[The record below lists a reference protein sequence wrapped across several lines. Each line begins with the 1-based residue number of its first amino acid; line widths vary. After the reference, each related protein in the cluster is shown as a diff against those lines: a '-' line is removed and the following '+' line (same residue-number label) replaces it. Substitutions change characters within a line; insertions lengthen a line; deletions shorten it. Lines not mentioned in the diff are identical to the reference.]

1 MNSMKYILTLM
12 VLAFTGIFASAQT
25 DEKAKT
31 ILDKTVAH
39 IKSYPAV
46 EIVFD
51 LSMINKEENIRETHH
66 GKAYMKD
73 KMYRIDVMDVIN
85 YYDGE
90 VIYTYMP
97 EQEEVNIKNPDE
109 NEDEMLNPAI
119 LFDIH
124 NQKFTQKLVEEKDG
138 KAYIEL
144 TPKKEHKQIT
154 KIGVWINT
162 KTNMVE
168 KVTSFGKD
176 GNDVTIT
183 VKNLKKPDQELDVT
197 FFRFDKDAH
206 PEVEVIDLR

>member
-1 MNSMKYILTLM
+1 MKYILTFM
-12 VLAFTGIFASAQT
+12 VLALCGSLAIAQT
-25 DEKAKT
+25 DAKAKA
-31 ILDKTVAH
+31 ILDRTVEH

-51 LSMINKEENIRETHH
+51 LSMINKAEDINETHH

-73 KMYRIDVMDVIN
+73 KMYRIDVMDVVN
-85 YYDGE
+85 YFDGE

-97 EQEEVNIKNPDE
+97 DQEEVNIKNPEE
-109 NEDEMLNPAI
+109 NEDEMLNPSI

-124 NQKFTQKLVEEKDG
+124 NQKFTQKLVENKDG

-144 TPKKEHKQIT
+144 TPKQTHKQIS
-154 KIGVWINT
+154 KFGVWIDT

-176 GNDVTIT
+176 GNDVVITI
-183 VKNLKKPDQELDVT
+183 KSLKKPEKELDVT

-206 PEVEVIDLR
+206 PEVDVIDLR

>member
-1 MNSMKYILTLM
+1 MKYILTFM
-12 VLAFTGIFASAQT
+12 VLALCGSLAIAQT
-25 DEKAKT
+25 DAKAKA
-31 ILDKTVAH
+31 ILDKTVEH

-51 LSMINKEENIRETHH
+51 LSMINKAEDINETHH

-73 KMYRIDVMDVIN
+73 KMYRIDVMDVVN

-97 EQEEVNIKNPDE
+97 DQEEVNIKNPEE
-109 NEDEMLNPAI
+109 NEDEMLNPSI

-124 NQKFTQKLVEEKDG
+124 NQKFTQKLVENKDG

-144 TPKKEHKQIT
+144 TPKQTHKQIS
-154 KIGVWINT
+154 KIGVWI
-162 KTNMVE
+162 
-168 KVTSFGKD
+168 
-176 GNDVTIT
+176 DVVITI
-183 VKNLKKPDQELDVT
+183 KSLKKPEKELDVT

-206 PEVEVIDLR
+206 PEVDVIDLR

>member
-1 MNSMKYILTLM
+1 MKYILTFM
-12 VLAFTGIFASAQT
+12 ILALCSSIALAQT
-25 DEKAKT
+25 DAKAKA
-31 ILDKTVAH
+31 ILDKTVEH

-51 LSMINKEENIRETHH
+51 LSMINKAEDINETHH

-85 YYDGE
+85 YFDGE

-97 EQEEVNIKNPDE
+97 DQEEVNIKNPDE
-109 NEDEMLNPAI
+109 NEDEMLNPSI

-124 NQKFTQKLVEEKDG
+124 NQKFTQKLVEDKDG

-144 TPKKEHKQIT
+144 TPKQSPKQIS

-176 GNDVTIT
+176 GNDVVITI
-183 VKNLKKPDQELDVT
+183 KSLKKPEKELDVT

-206 PEVEVIDLR
+206 PEVDVIDLR

>member
-1 MNSMKYILTLM
+1 MKYILTFM
-12 VLAFTGIFASAQT
+12 ILALCSSIALAQT
-25 DEKAKT
+25 DPKAKA
-31 ILDKTVAH
+31 ILDKTVEH
-39 IKSYPAV
+39 IKSYTAV

-51 LSMINKEENIRETHH
+51 LSMINKAEDINETHH

-85 YYDGE
+85 YFDGE

-97 EQEEVNIKNPDE
+97 DQEEVNIKNPDE
-109 NEDEMLNPAI
+109 NEDEMLNPSI

-124 NQKFTQKLVEEKDG
+124 KKKFTQKLVEDKDC

-144 TPKKEHKQIT
+144 TTKQSHKQIS
-154 KIGVWINT
+154 KICVWINT

-176 GNDVTIT
+176 GNDVVITI
-183 VKNLKKPDQELDVT
+183 KSLKKPEQELDVN

-206 PEVEVIDLR
+206 PEVDVIDLR

>member
-1 MNSMKYILTLM
+1 MKYVLTFMIMALCGS
-12 VLAFTGIFASAQT
+12 LAFAQT
-25 DEKAKT
+25 NEKAKT
-31 ILDKTVAH
+31 ILDKTVEQ

-46 EIVFD
+46 EIIFD
-51 LSMINKEENIRETHH
+51 LSMINKEENIQETHH

-85 YYDGE
+85 YFDGE

-97 EQEEVNIKNPDE
+97 DQEEVNIKNPDE
-109 NEDEMLNPAI
+109 NEEEMLNPSI

-124 NQKFTQKLVEEKDG
+124 NQKFTQKLVEDKDD

-144 TPKKEHKQIT
+144 TPKKEHKQIS

-162 KTNMVE
+162 KTNMVD

-176 GNDVTIT
+176 GNDVVITI
-183 VKNLKKPDQELDVT
+183 KSLKKPDKELDVT
-197 FFRFDKDAH
+197 FFRFDKEAH
-206 PEVEVIDLR
+206 PEVDIIDLR

>member
-1 MNSMKYILTLM
+1 MKYILTFM
-12 VLAFTGIFASAQT
+12 VLALCGSLAIAQT
-25 DEKAKT
+25 DAKAKA
-31 ILDKTVAH
+31 ILDKTVEH

-51 LSMINKEENIRETHH
+51 LSMINKAEDINETHH

-73 KMYRIDVMDVIN
+73 KMYRIDVMDVVN
-85 YYDGE
+85 YFDGE

-97 EQEEVNIKNPDE
+97 DQEEVNIKNPEE
-109 NEDEMLNPAI
+109 NEDEMLNPSI

-124 NQKFTQKLVEEKDG
+124 NQKFTQKLVENKDG

-144 TPKKEHKQIT
+144 TPKQTHKQIS
-154 KIGVWINT
+154 KIGVWSDT

-176 GNDVTIT
+176 GNDVVITI
-183 VKNLKKPDQELDVT
+183 KSLKKPEKELDVT

-206 PEVEVIDLR
+206 PEVDVIDLR

>member
-1 MNSMKYILTLM
+1 
-12 VLAFTGIFASAQT
+12 
-25 DEKAKT
+25 
-31 ILDKTVAH
+31 
-39 IKSYPAV
+39 
-46 EIVFD
+46 
-51 LSMINKEENIRETHH
+51 MINKAEDINETHH

-85 YYDGE
+85 YFDGE

-97 EQEEVNIKNPDE
+97 DQEEVNIKNPEE
-109 NEDEMLNPAI
+109 NEDEMLNPSI

-124 NQKFTQKLVEEKDG
+124 NQKFTQKLVEDKDG

-144 TPKKEHKQIT
+144 TPKQTHKQIS
-154 KIGVWINT
+154 KIGVWIDT

-176 GNDVTIT
+176 GNDVVITI
-183 VKNLKKPDQELDVT
+183 KSLKKPEKELDVT

-206 PEVEVIDLR
+206 PEVDVIDLR

>member
-1 MNSMKYILTLM
+1 MKYVLTFMIMALCGS
-12 VLAFTGIFASAQT
+12 LAFAQT

-31 ILDKTVAH
+31 ILDKTVEQ

-46 EIVFD
+46 EIIFD
-51 LSMINKEENIRETHH
+51 LSMINKEENIQETHH
-66 GKAYMKD
+66 GKAYIKD

-85 YYDGE
+85 YFDGE

-97 EQEEVNIKNPDE
+97 DQEEVNIKNPDE
-109 NEDEMLNPAI
+109 NEEEMLNPSI

-124 NQKFTQKLVEEKDG
+124 NQKFTQKLVEDKDG

-144 TPKKEHKQIT
+144 TPKKEHKQIS

-162 KTNMVE
+162 KTNMVD

-176 GNDVTIT
+176 GNDVVITI
-183 VKNLKKPDQELDVT
+183 KSLKKPDKELDVT
-197 FFRFDKDAH
+197 FFRFDKEAH
-206 PEVEVIDLR
+206 PEVDIIDLR

>member
-1 MNSMKYILTLM
+1 MKYVLTFMIMALCGS
-12 VLAFTGIFASAQT
+12 LALAQT

-31 ILDKTVAH
+31 ILDKTVEQ

-46 EIVFD
+46 EIIFD
-51 LSMINKEENIRETHH
+51 LSMINKEENIQETHH

-85 YYDGE
+85 YFDGE

-97 EQEEVNIKNPDE
+97 DQEEVNIKNPDE
-109 NEDEMLNPAI
+109 NEEEMLNPSI

-124 NQKFTQKLVEEKDG
+124 NQKFTQKLVEDKDG

-144 TPKKEHKQIT
+144 TPKKEHKQIS

-162 KTNMVE
+162 KTNMVD

-176 GNDVTIT
+176 GNDVVITI
-183 VKNLKKPDQELDVT
+183 KSLKKPDKELDVT
-197 FFRFDKDAH
+197 FFRFDKEAH
-206 PEVEVIDLR
+206 PEVDIIDLR

>member
-1 MNSMKYILTLM
+1 MKYILTFM
-12 VLAFTGIFASAQT
+12 VLALCGSLAIAQT
-25 DEKAKT
+25 DAKAKA
-31 ILDKTVAH
+31 ILDKTVEH

-51 LSMINKEENIRETHH
+51 LSMINKAEDINETHH

-73 KMYRIDVMDVIN
+73 KMYRIDVMDVVN
-85 YYDGE
+85 YFDGE

-97 EQEEVNIKNPDE
+97 DQEEVNIKNPDE
-109 NEDEMLNPAI
+109 NEDEMLNPSI

-124 NQKFTQKLVEEKDG
+124 NQKFTQKLVEDKDG

-144 TPKKEHKQIT
+144 TPKQTHKQIS
-154 KIGVWINT
+154 KIRVWINT

-176 GNDVTIT
+176 GNDVVITI
-183 VKNLKKPDQELDVT
+183 KSLKKPEKELDVT

-206 PEVEVIDLR
+206 PEVDVIDLR

>member
-1 MNSMKYILTLM
+1 MKYILTFM
-12 VLAFTGIFASAQT
+12 VLALCGSLAIAQT
-25 DEKAKT
+25 DAKAKA
-31 ILDKTVAH
+31 ILDKTVEH

-51 LSMINKEENIRETHH
+51 LSMINKAEDINETHH

-73 KMYRIDVMDVIN
+73 KMYRIDVMDVVN
-85 YYDGE
+85 YFDGE

-97 EQEEVNIKNPDE
+97 DQEEVNIKNPEE
-109 NEDEMLNPAI
+109 NEDEMLNPSI

-124 NQKFTQKLVEEKDG
+124 NQKFTQKLVENKDG

-144 TPKKEHKQIT
+144 TPKQTNKQIS
-154 KIGVWINT
+154 KIGVWIDT

-176 GNDVTIT
+176 GNDVVITI
-183 VKNLKKPDQELDVT
+183 KSLKKPEKELDVT

-206 PEVEVIDLR
+206 PEVDVIDLR

>member
-1 MNSMKYILTLM
+1 MKYVLTFMIMALCGS
-12 VLAFTGIFASAQT
+12 LAFAQT

-31 ILDKTVAH
+31 ILDKTVEQ

-46 EIVFD
+46 EIIFD
-51 LSMINKEENIRETHH
+51 LSMINKEENIQETHH

-85 YYDGE
+85 YFDGE

-97 EQEEVNIKNPDE
+97 DQEEVNIKNPDE
-109 NEDEMLNPAI
+109 NEEEMLNPSI

-124 NQKFTQKLVEEKDG
+124 NQKFTQKLVEDKDG

-144 TPKKEHKQIT
+144 TPKKEHKQIS

-162 KTNMVE
+162 KTNMVD

-176 GNDVTIT
+176 GNDVVITI
-183 VKNLKKPDQELDVT
+183 KSLKKPDKELDVT
-197 FFRFDKDAH
+197 FFRFDKEAH
-206 PEVEVIDLR
+206 PEVDIIDLR

>member
-1 MNSMKYILTLM
+1 MKYILTFM
-12 VLAFTGIFASAQT
+12 ILALCSSIALAQT
-25 DEKAKT
+25 DAKAKA
-31 ILDKTVAH
+31 ILDKTVEH

-51 LSMINKEENIRETHH
+51 LSMINKAEDINETHH

-85 YYDGE
+85 YFDGE

-97 EQEEVNIKNPDE
+97 DQEEVNIKNPDE
-109 NEDEMLNPAI
+109 NEDEMLNPSI

-124 NQKFTQKLVEEKDG
+124 NQKFTQKLVEDKDG

-144 TPKKEHKQIT
+144 TPKQSHNQIS

-162 KTNMVE
+162 KTNRVE

-176 GNDVTIT
+176 GNDVVITI
-183 VKNLKKPDQELDVT
+183 KSLKKPEQELDVN

-206 PEVEVIDLR
+206 PEVDVIDLR

>member
-1 MNSMKYILTLM
+1 MKYILTFM
-12 VLAFTGIFASAQT
+12 ILALCSSIALAQT
-25 DEKAKT
+25 DAKAKA
-31 ILDKTVAH
+31 ILDKTVEH

-51 LSMINKEENIRETHH
+51 LSMINKAEDINETHH

-85 YYDGE
+85 YFDGE

-97 EQEEVNIKNPDE
+97 DQEEVNIKNPDE
-109 NEDEMLNPAI
+109 NEDEMLNPSI

-124 NQKFTQKLVEEKDG
+124 NQKFTQKLVEDKDG
-138 KAYIEL
+138 KDYIEL
-144 TPKKEHKQIT
+144 TPKQSHKQIS
-154 KIGVWINT
+154 KIGVLINT

-176 GNDVTIT
+176 GNDVVITI
-183 VKNLKKPDQELDVT
+183 KSLKKPEKELDVT

-206 PEVEVIDLR
+206 PEVDVIDLR

>member
-1 MNSMKYILTLM
+1 MKYILTFM
-12 VLAFTGIFASAQT
+12 VLALCSSLALAQT
-25 DEKAKT
+25 DAKAKA
-31 ILDKTVAH
+31 ILDKTVEH

-51 LSMINKEENIRETHH
+51 LSMINKAEDINETHH

-85 YYDGE
+85 YFDGE

-97 EQEEVNIKNPDE
+97 DQEEVNIKNPDE
-109 NEDEMLNPAI
+109 NEDEMLNPSI

-124 NQKFTQKLVEEKDG
+124 NQKFTQKLVEDKDG

-144 TPKKEHKQIT
+144 TPKQTHKQIS
-154 KIGVWINT
+154 KIGVWIDT

-176 GNDVTIT
+176 GNDVVITI
-183 VKNLKKPDQELDVT
+183 KSLKKPEKELDVT

-206 PEVEVIDLR
+206 PEVDVIDLR

>member
-1 MNSMKYILTLM
+1 MKYILTFM
-12 VLAFTGIFASAQT
+12 VLALCGSLAIAQT
-25 DEKAKT
+25 DAKAKA
-31 ILDKTVAH
+31 ILDKTVEH

-51 LSMINKEENIRETHH
+51 LSMINKAEDINETHH

-73 KMYRIDVMDVIN
+73 KMYRIDVMDVVN
-85 YYDGE
+85 YFDGE

-97 EQEEVNIKNPDE
+97 DQEEVNIKNPDE
-109 NEDEMLNPAI
+109 NEDEMLNPSI

-124 NQKFTQKLVEEKDG
+124 NQKFTQKLVEDKDG

-144 TPKKEHKQIT
+144 TPKQTHTQIS

-176 GNDVTIT
+176 GNDVVITI
-183 VKNLKKPDQELDVT
+183 KSLKKPEKELDVT

-206 PEVEVIDLR
+206 PEVDVIDLR

>member
-1 MNSMKYILTLM
+1 MKYILTFM
-12 VLAFTGIFASAQT
+12 VLALCGSLALAQT
-25 DEKAKT
+25 DAKAKA
-31 ILDKTVAH
+31 ILDKTVEH

-51 LSMINKEENIRETHH
+51 LSMINKAEDINETHH

-73 KMYRIDVMDVIN
+73 KMYRIDVMDVVN
-85 YYDGE
+85 YFDGE

-97 EQEEVNIKNPDE
+97 DQEEVNIKNPEE
-109 NEDEMLNPAI
+109 NEDEMLNPSI

-124 NQKFTQKLVEEKDG
+124 NQKFTQKLVEDKDG
-138 KAYIEL
+138 KAY
-144 TPKKEHKQIT
+144 
-154 KIGVWINT
+154 KIGVWIDT

-176 GNDVTIT
+176 GNDVVITI
-183 VKNLKKPDQELDVT
+183 KSLKKPEKELDVT

-206 PEVEVIDLR
+206 PEVDVIDLR

>member
-1 MNSMKYILTLM
+1 MKYILTFM
-12 VLAFTGIFASAQT
+12 VLALCGSLAIAQT
-25 DEKAKT
+25 DAKAKA
-31 ILDKTVAH
+31 ILDRTVEH

-51 LSMINKEENIRETHH
+51 LSMINKAEDINETHH

-73 KMYRIDVMDVIN
+73 KMYRIDVMDVVN
-85 YYDGE
+85 YFDGE

-97 EQEEVNIKNPDE
+97 DQEEVNIKNPEE
-109 NEDEMLNPAI
+109 NEDEMLNPSI

-124 NQKFTQKLVEEKDG
+124 NQKFTQKLVEKKDG

-144 TPKKEHKQIT
+144 TPKQTQKQIS
-154 KIGVWINT
+154 KIGVWIDT

-176 GNDVTIT
+176 GNDVVITI
-183 VKNLKKPDQELDVT
+183 KSLKKPEKELDVT

-206 PEVEVIDLR
+206 PEVDVIDLR

>member
-1 MNSMKYILTLM
+1 MKYILTFM
-12 VLAFTGIFASAQT
+12 VLALCGSLAIAQT
-25 DEKAKT
+25 DAKAKA
-31 ILDKTVAH
+31 ILDRTVEH

-51 LSMINKEENIRETHH
+51 LSMINKAEDINETHH

-73 KMYRIDVMDVIN
+73 KMYRIDVMDVVN
-85 YYDGE
+85 YFDGE

-97 EQEEVNIKNPDE
+97 DQEEVNIKNPEE
-109 NEDEMLNPAI
+109 NEDEMLNPSI

-124 NQKFTQKLVEEKDG
+124 NQKFTQKLVENKDG

-144 TPKKEHKQIT
+144 TPKQTHKQIS
-154 KIGVWINT
+154 KIGVGIDT

-176 GNDVTIT
+176 GNDVVITI
-183 VKNLKKPDQELDVT
+183 KSLKKPEKELDVT

-206 PEVEVIDLR
+206 PEVDVIDLR

>member
-1 MNSMKYILTLM
+1 MKYILTFM
-12 VLAFTGIFASAQT
+12 VLALCGSLAIAQT
-25 DEKAKT
+25 DAKAKA
-31 ILDKTVAH
+31 ILDKTVEH

-51 LSMINKEENIRETHH
+51 LSMINKAEDINETHH

-73 KMYRIDVMDVIN
+73 KMYRIDVMDVVN
-85 YYDGE
+85 YFDGE

-97 EQEEVNIKNPDE
+97 DQEEVNIKNPEE
-109 NEDEMLNPAI
+109 NEDEMLNPSI

-124 NQKFTQKLVEEKDG
+124 NQKFTQKLVEDKDG

-144 TPKKEHKQIT
+144 TPTQTHKQIS
-154 KIGVWINT
+154 KIGVWIDT

-176 GNDVTIT
+176 GNDVVITI
-183 VKNLKKPDQELDVT
+183 KSLKKPEKELDVT

-206 PEVEVIDLR
+206 PEVDVIDLR

>member
-1 MNSMKYILTLM
+1 MKYILTFM
-12 VLAFTGIFASAQT
+12 VLALCGSLAIAQT
-25 DEKAKT
+25 DAKAKA
-31 ILDKTVAH
+31 ILDKTVEH

-51 LSMINKEENIRETHH
+51 LSMINKAEDINETHH

-73 KMYRIDVMDVIN
+73 KMYRIDVMDVVN
-85 YYDGE
+85 YFDGE

-97 EQEEVNIKNPDE
+97 DQEEVNIKNPEE
-109 NEDEMLNPAI
+109 NEDEMLNPSI

-124 NQKFTQKLVEEKDG
+124 NQKFTQKLVEDKDG

-144 TPKKEHKQIT
+144 TPKQTHKQIS
-154 KIGVWINT
+154 KSGVWINT

-176 GNDVTIT
+176 GNDVVITI
-183 VKNLKKPDQELDVT
+183 KSLKKPEKELDVT
-197 FFRFDKDAH
+197 FFRFDKEAH
-206 PEVEVIDLR
+206 PEVDVIDLR

>member
-1 MNSMKYILTLM
+1 MKYILTFM
-12 VLAFTGIFASAQT
+12 VLALCGSLAIAQT
-25 DEKAKT
+25 DAKAKA
-31 ILDKTVAH
+31 ILDKTVEH

-51 LSMINKEENIRETHH
+51 LSMINKAEDINETHH

-73 KMYRIDVMDVIN
+73 KMYRIDVMDVVN
-85 YYDGE
+85 YFDGE

-97 EQEEVNIKNPDE
+97 DQEEVNIKNPEE
-109 NEDEMLNPAI
+109 NEDEMLNPSI

-124 NQKFTQKLVEEKDG
+124 NQKFTQKLVEDKDG

-144 TPKKEHKQIT
+144 TPKHTHKQIS
-154 KIGVWINT
+154 KIGVWIDT

-176 GNDVTIT
+176 GNDVVITI
-183 VKNLKKPDQELDVT
+183 KSLKKPEKELDVT
-197 FFRFDKDAH
+197 FFRFDKEAH
-206 PEVEVIDLR
+206 PEVDVIDLR